1 VLINSIVPCGVG
13 DARLRVYFF
22 YGIEDIGKPRRY
34 AMRMEFQSG
43 MVSLKKAAWKVPP
56 WGYIF
61 YAILFLIF
69 VLLFLLVVIG
79 WLWKQASQVINSV
92 YAWGMFLFRDIRR
105 TGILLTIGLW
115 LNEWRD
121 QRAKKRNE

>member
-1 VLINSIVPCGVG
+1 
-13 DARLRVYFF
+13 
-22 YGIEDIGKPRRY
+22 
-34 AMRMEFQSG
+34 MRMEFQSG